1 MAPTLYDE
9 KPEPGDLIEI
19 FRTSYQHW
27 AVYVGDGFVVHLAPP
42 SEVGSAGS
50 SSIMSVLCEKA
61 IVQKDE
67 LWDVVGTDR
76 WEINNNLDKEYKPR
90 PVHAIVRDACAAVG
104 QELPYCVLRGNC
116 EHFVTE
122 LRYGTAKS
130 RQVQKA
136 GEVMMMA
143 GVAAAVGL
151 GVVAL
156 AGALFGGSKKE
167 NKNEK

>member
-19 FRTSYQHW
+19 FRGTYQHW

-42 SEVGSAGS
+42 SEVASAGS
-50 SSIMSVLCEKA
+50 SSIMSVISEKA
-61 IVQKDE
+61 VVRKDE

-76 WEINNNLDKEYKPR
+76 WVINNHLDKKYKPR
-90 PVHAIVRDACAAVG
+90 PVHVIVQNACTAVG
-104 QELPYCVLRGNC
+104 QVMPYCVLRGNC

-122 LRYGTAKS
+122 LRYGQAES

-143 GVAAAVGL
+143 GVAAAVGF
-151 GVVAL
+151 GIVAL
-156 AGALFGGSKKE
+156 AGAFFGGNKKE
-167 NKNEK
+167 KENQ